1 MSLKKCISSQWIIKI
16 DRNAFAFQYNVKIFF
31 EYSGGQKRL
40 FLSENNNNY
49 FKAFCRKAING
60 INELKHLVY
69 AYDGCGSL
77 WTPEALKTDIE
88 VEISQPDLD
97 DCLKQHLQTII
108 ENPDGVLHVSL
119 KKADVI
125 MMTDFTKN
133 SVDSALVKDRPWRT
147 LMEFILSEDAVTRKD
162 NPFVGHNQG
171 CLMETTEH
179 EFLCGLKYRE
189 GHYKGCHVINGN
201 HGIPQMSLAMNYCRK
216 VFFPANANFQKFIT
230 DFIGSG
236 KTYDD
241 AEILCCGLRLCTNDN
256 PHQILRFE
264 NFIGHNIP
272 GGDIFA
278 VMKNSK
284 EKFSLKDLQIIPDQS
299 IPNDAMPKDLKD
311 VDLNKFKPHDRKRC
325 VEEQFRKL
333 NLNNKVTAA
342 FGVTVEQHML
352 EGTFDDS
359 ISVNVLAMNN
369 QILVQDEY
377 GAFKSDCRK
386 YYKRGNFK
394 KVILLA
400 TKNDKARVWE
410 DIKKVVKFA
419 SNKSDREVT
428 AMVSYQE
435 FDTTQKTVDPWVN
448 VLTKHKGY
456 GNLVITVDET
466 PDSHAFLKFAEAFT
480 GVNTQHLKP
489 STISGVRFQTLQN
502 IVHKLNI
509 KMGGLNHF
517 IKFSENVPNLDLNN
531 GKIFVMGLDVCHPTG
546 EKHKGKTDE
555 PSFVGL
561 SANYMEHPQEFGN
574 LFFAQKTRQEIID
587 IEQLTYFTEKLLSHV
602 QKFRAIKTIVLLRDG
617 VPESDYSKVLKE
629 EVEAIKEAAE
639 NLKLD
644 VKVVA
649 FIVTKN
655 GNVRHFYHS
664 NNGRIESMPHGSF
677 INFGTRFGFQQFY
690 MTAHRSLIGT
700 AKTIMV
706 TKICDEIGISL
717 HEAQE
722 FLLGLT
728 YLHQIVSLPISLPS
742 PINQA
747 DDIAQRGQT
756 LYRILKT
763 YCSKKI
769 PKNHDGSIDNKKL
782 TELLS
787 INNESLPISRY
798 NA

>member
-16 DRNAFAFQYNVKIFF
+16 DRNAFAFQYNVKIVF

-40 FLSENNNNY
+40 FISENNKNY

-60 INELKHLVY
+60 IDELKRLVY

-77 WTPEALKTDIE
+77 WTPKALKSDIE
-88 VEISQPDLD
+88 VEIPQPDLD
-97 DCLKQHLQTII
+97 DCLKQYLQTII

-125 MMTDFTKN
+125 MMTDFTN
-133 SVDSALVKDRPWRT
+133 SLVKDRPWRT
-147 LMEFILSEDAVTRKD
+147 LMEFILSEDAVTRKG
-162 NPFVGHNQG
+162 NPFVTHGSG

-179 EFLCGLKYRE
+179 EFLYGLKYRE
-189 GHYKGCHVINGN
+189 GNYKGCHVINGN
-201 HGIPQMSLAMNYCRK
+201 HGVPEMSLAMNYCRK

-241 AEILCCGLRLCTNDN
+241 AEILCWGLRLCTNDN
-256 PHQILRFE
+256 PRRILQFE
-264 NFIGHNIP
+264 NFIGHNIS

-311 VDLNKFKPHDRKRC
+311 VDLNKFKPHDRKRF

-333 NLNNKVTAA
+333 RLNNEVTAA
-342 FGVTVEQHML
+342 FGVTVEQNML

-359 ISVNVLAMNN
+359 ISVNVHAMNN
-369 QILVQDEY
+369 QMLVQDKY
-377 GAFKSDCRK
+377 GAFKSDCRR

-394 KVILLA
+394 KVILFA
-400 TKNDKARVWE
+400 TIDDSARISE

-419 SNKSDREVT
+419 SNKSDAD
-428 AMVSYQE
+428 AMVSFEE
-435 FDTTQKTVDPWVN
+435 FDTTQKTLDPWVN
-448 VLTKHKGY
+448 ALKKHKGS

-466 PDSHAFLKFAEAFT
+466 PDSHAFLKFAEAVT

-489 STISGVRFQTLQN
+489 STISGVRSQTMQN

-509 KMGGLNHF
+509 KMGGLNHV
-517 IKFSENVPNLDLNN
+517 IRFSENVPNLDLNN

-546 EKHKGKTDE
+546 EKYKGETDE

-574 LFFAQKTRQEIID
+574 LFFAQTIRKELID
-587 IEQLTYFTEKLLSHV
+587 QRPLTYFTEKLLSHV

-617 VPESDYSKVLKE
+617 VSEGQYSKVLE
-629 EVEAIKEAAE
+629 EEIGAIKKAAK

-664 NNGRIESMPHGSF
+664 NNGGIEWESMPHGSF
-677 INFGTRFGFQQFY
+677 INFGTRYGFQQFY

-700 AKTIMV
+700 AKTIMI

-728 YLHQIVSLPISLPS
+728 YLHQIVSSPISLPT

-747 DDIAQRGQT
+747 EAIAQRGQT

-763 YCSKKI
+763 YCSSKI